1 MTFGNISSVSGQ
13 VCDPSDVANSP
24 APASAEVI
32 EGQTPEMLPR
42 DASTPMP
49 TTARGRRTRSALVH
63 AAREVFE
70 ERGFHEAK
78 IAEIPQRANMSY
90 GTFYTYFDSKH
101 AIFRE
106 VVNAA
111 MGDLFQATRSGLST
125 GGSPVDRI
133 RATNHRYFA
142 AYARNAGVLR
152 AIEEASFRDPYFH
165 DLLAQI
171 RAVFVDRIAI
181 GIRRLQDQGQADP
194 KLDCAEAARTLGG
207 MAEQAARHAFLFGE
221 NFEEDLTVDTLT
233 RLWARGI
240 GLDPDE

>member
-1 MTFGNISSVSGQ
+1 MVINPSPPVPPAAPDDPPPSV
-13 VCDPSDVANSP
+13 
-24 APASAEVI
+24 
-32 EGQTPEMLPR
+32 LPR
-42 DASTPMP
+42 ETPVTLP
-49 TTARGRRTRSALVH
+49 TTARGRKTRNALVH

-70 ERGFHEAK
+70 EAGFHETK
-78 IAEIPQRANMSY
+78 IADIPRRANVSH

-111 MGDLFQATRSGLST
+111 MGDLFQATRSGL
-125 GGSPVDRI
+125 GQADSPVDRI
-133 RATNHRYFA
+133 RGANERYFA
-142 AYARNAGVLR
+142 SYARNAGVLR

-181 GIRRLQDQGQADP
+181 GIQRLQDQGLADP
-194 KLDCAEAARTLGG
+194 KLDPQRAASSLGG
-207 MAEQAARHAFLFGE
+207 MAEQAARHAFLFGDE
-221 NFEEDLTVDTLT
+221 FDEGRTVDTLT

>member
-1 MTFGNISSVSGQ
+1 MVCEPDSMVNTSLPNSSPTDTARSV
-13 VCDPSDVANSP
+13 
-24 APASAEVI
+24 
-32 EGQTPEMLPR
+32 LPR
-42 DASTPMP
+42 DSPSAQP
-49 TTARGRRTRSALVH
+49 TTARGRRTRNALVH

-70 ERGFHEAK
+70 EQGFHETK
-78 IAEIPQRANMSY
+78 IADIPRRANVSH

-101 AIFRE
+101 SIFRE

-111 MGDLFQATRSGLST
+111 MGDLFQATRSGLGSS
-125 GGSPVDRI
+125 GSPVERI
-133 RATNHRYFA
+133 RTANRRYFA

-181 GIRRLQDQGQADP
+181 GVQRLQDQGLADP
-194 KLDCAEAARTLGG
+194 KLDSKRAATILGG

-221 NFEEDLTVDTLT
+221 TFEEDVTVDTLT

-240 GLDPDE
+240 GLDPDADE